1 VLWSG
6 GRVSYQNALQP
17 IHAPNLGRRLIAASL
32 RNSISTLRNAIVVLR
47 GIGDLPAAILMP
59 FIPWPW
65 KRGADTRPDPPIV
78 APFVLYSGVCTATL
92 ALWLGFS
99 SRYAMPMAPSLA
111 VLAGVAWER
120 LEKTRYAVMRRITAI
135 AAALLAT

>member
-1 VLWSG
+1 LHG
-6 GRVSYQNALQP
+6 D
-17 IHAPNLGRRLIAASL
+17 
-32 RNSISTLRNAIVVLR
+32 
-47 GIGDLPAAILMP
+47 IGA
-59 FIPWPW
+59 
-65 KRGADTRPDPPIV
+65 V
-78 APFVLYSGVCTATL
+78 A
-92 ALWLGFS
+92 GFS